1 MVNKDNAALL
11 LGIGAI
17 VVTLGVGT
25 CSTNARID
33 DMNQRMTDGFANV
46 NQRFDDTNQ
55 RMTDG
60 FANLQRQIDELQ
72 ADVACGSTG
81 RSTGGAGRAVPARP
95 G

>member
-17 VVTLGVGT
+17 VVTLSVGT
-25 CSTNARID
+25 CSNNARID
-33 DMNQRMTDGFANV
+33 DMNQRMTEAFANV
-46 NQRFDDTNQ
+46 NQR
-55 RMTDG
+55 MSDG

-72 ADVACGSTG
+72 VDVREL
-81 RSTGGAGRAVPARP
+81 RSMRRSARVPS